1 MNRRTFTGLL
11 LASPFALQSLARSEI
26 ASNSAPKSG
35 ELEVLR
41 QKHRLPA
48 LASVAVLHGKICEL
62 SAVGVRKKGSSVPIT
77 TDDRFHIG
85 SCTKSMTATLA
96 AMFVEEGKLTWNTTL
111 AQALPR
117 LRNLH
122 PGYTHVTVEDLL
134 RHKGGL
140 PSDPP
145 DAAWSQA
152 WKKIGTPMTQRAAF
166 VSTLLEAP
174 PAYAPGSRF
183 VYSNQSYA
191 VAGHV
196 LETLASLSWEELIQ
210 QRLFSPLGMKSAG
223 FGVPD
228 KSGQIVEPWGH
239 VIKGGSCVPI
249 QQDNPPAIGPAGT
262 VHCSLGD
269 LASYAQ
275 LHLDRGKPLRLLSP
289 ASFQHLHTPLTGDEY
304 ACGWRSVPRGWAGG
318 RALNHSG
325 SNTFWYVVMWL
336 APERNFA
343 SIAATNVA
351 GDEAS
356 QACDQVVANAI
367 KRWL

>member
-1 MNRRTFTGLL
+1 MNRRTFTRIL
-11 LASPFALQSLARSEI
+11 LASPLALHSWARSEVV
-26 ASNSAPKSG
+26 SSSTSKST
-35 ELEVLR
+35 ELETLR

-48 LASVAVLHGKICEL
+48 LASIVTLNGKTCEL
-62 SAVGVRKKGSSVPIT
+62 SAVGMRKEGASIPVT
-77 TDDRFHIG
+77 TEDRFHIG
-85 SCTKSMTATLA
+85 SCTKSMTATLV
-96 AMFVEEGKLTWNTTL
+96 AMFVEEGKLTWDTTL

-117 LRNLH
+117 LGNLH
-122 PGYTHVTVEDLL
+122 PGYAGVTMDQLL

-140 PSDPP
+140 PGDAPA
-145 DAAWSQA
+145 AAWSQA
-152 WKKIGTPMTQRAAF
+152 WKKIGTPMTQRAVF

-183 VYSNQSYA
+183 VYSNQGYA
-191 VAGHV
+191 VAGHI
-196 LETLASLSWEELIQ
+196 LETLADHPWEELIQ

-228 KSGQIVEPWGH
+228 KLGQIVEPWGH
-239 VIKGGSCVPI
+239 VIKGGNCVPV

-269 LASYAQ
+269 LAVYAR
-275 LHLDRGKPLRLLSP
+275 LHLDRGKKQRLLSP
-289 ASFQHLHTPLTGDEY
+289 ASFKHLHSPLPGDEY
-304 ACGWRSVPRGWAGG
+304 ACGWCSVPRDWAGG

-325 SNTFWYVVMWL
+325 SNTMWYVVMWL

-343 SIAATNVA
+343 AIAATNVA
-351 GDEAS
+351 GDDAS
-356 QACDQVVANAI
+356 RACDQVVANAI